1 MGKRSSESTFATTPS
16 FLVLPIPP
24 HPPTPLLPETQKIA
38 ENEAIKFTKSYQ
50 GIVTSHALSNLMS
63 NPPPQ
68 TPQQRP
74 IPANHLYKNLN
85 PEFLSVMSFCHCIS
99 GRSNGTMVL
108 S

>member
-1 MGKRSSESTFATTPS
+1 
-16 FLVLPIPP
+16 
-24 HPPTPLLPETQKIA
+24 LPETQKIA